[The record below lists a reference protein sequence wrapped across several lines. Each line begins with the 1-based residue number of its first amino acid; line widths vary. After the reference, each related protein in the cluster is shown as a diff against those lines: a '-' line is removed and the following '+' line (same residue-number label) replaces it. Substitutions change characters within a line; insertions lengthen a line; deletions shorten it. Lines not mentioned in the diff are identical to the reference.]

1 MFIIRNRNSTITEGV
16 KYNFRAYK
24 VFIIIFISMA
34 DVSFQTRNLRIVK
47 KVVWQARKLERLVLV
62 LPTPALEFFVF
73 IVGGSLI

>member
-1 MFIIRNRNSTITEGV
+1 MTKGV

-24 VFIIIFISMA
+24 VFIIIIFISIA

-47 KVVWQARKLERLVLV
+47 KVVWQARKLARLVLV